1 MIDNAKQ
8 ISRRR
13 LGLLTAGFLVGS
25 RVRPARADDGWH
37 NIDVTGTSMPLQ
49 FSMTRARD
57 ARHVTQ
63 ADYRGNIVLLYF
75 GYTFCPDVCPLT
87 LTNLTRVLDRL
98 GKRAAHVRILF
109 VTVDPNRDSL
119 AVLRQYAAAFAPQVD
134 ALRGTP
140 DELAALAR
148 RYRIAYSV
156 TPASAGHPYEVTHS
170 SAIYAFDASGA
181 ARLLIPSMA
190 SRSPDIDGT
199 ATDVGRLISGAPPP
213 GIASRMFEEVLR
225 LI

>member
-1 MIDNAKQ
+1 MTDTAKQ

-13 LGLLTAGFLVGS
+13 LGLLTVGLVASGI
-25 RVRPARADDGWH
+25 VRPAVADDGWH

-63 ADYRGNIVLLYF
+63 ADYRGQIVLLYF

-87 LTNLTRVLDRL
+87 LTNLTQVLDRL
-98 GKRAAHVRILF
+98 GKQAAHVRILF
-109 VTVDPNRDSL
+109 VTVDPNRDSP
-119 AVLRQYAAAFAPQVD
+119 AVLKQYAAAFAPQID
-134 ALRGTP
+134 ALCGTP

-170 SAIYAFDASGA
+170 SAIYAFDATGA

-190 SRSPDIDGT
+190 SQNPDIDGT
-199 ATDVGRLISGAPPP
+199 ASDLRRLISRTSPP
-213 GIASRMFEEVLR
+213 GIASRIFEEVLR

>member
-1 MIDNAKQ
+1 MTDTATQ

-13 LGLLTAGFLVGS
+13 LGLLTAGLVAAS
-25 RVRPARADDGWH
+25 MVRPALADAGWH

-63 ADYRGNIVLLYF
+63 ADYRGHVVLLYF

-87 LTNLTRVLDRL
+87 LTNLTQVLDRL
-98 GKRAAHVRILF
+98 GKQVAHVRILF

-119 AVLRQYAAAFAPQVD
+119 AVLKQYAAAFAPQID

-156 TPASAGHPYEVTHS
+156 TPASPGHPYEVTHS
-170 SAIYAFDASGA
+170 SAIYAFDATGA

-190 SRSPDIDGT
+190 SQDPDIDGT
-199 ATDVGRLISGAPPP
+199 ASDLRRLISGTSRP
-213 GIASRMFEEVLR
+213 GIASRIFEEVLR